1 MLASPGIADWIFPYE
16 KEQLELDDF
25 NSDGSLFG
33 QISVPVMELLTSKLH
48 FLLEET
54 CCYLCCLSY
63 MLFRAIWKH
72 ESLREILPFVD
83 ENRVKNLARQQDTLN
98 DIMAEMEKM
107 GVAPSE
113 FDVSMFKAAVKRLNS
128 ASTVQHQKKMTD
140 VVPNVQ
146 TAATTITEKKGSPKK
161 FR

>member
-1 MLASPGIADWIFPYE
+1 M
-16 KEQLELDDF
+16 ELDDY

-63 MLFRAIWKH
+63 LLFRAVWKH

-128 ASTVQHQKKMTD
+128 ASTVQHPKKMTD

-146 TAATTITEKKGSPKK
+146 PAATTITEKKRKAARKK
-161 FR
+161 FC